1 MSCLNDHLKEEA
13 SFDVC
18 LLLHAGG
25 VPVGTDEGI
34 SGRRLS
40 VTIVLRRCSDSR
52 CVTADSERE
61 RL

>member
-52 CVTADSERE
+52 
-61 RL
+61 